1 MALKFTIRFSIQ
13 IYTCFF
19 FHQDF
24 VTFWFI
30 IYRRYAINTYVLEDC
45 AMFALLL
52 CFMCVSFVNICVN
65 NLIETAMYISTLFYF
80 TSTSTSQ
87 WIKDLK
93 GSSVYSFFYILAFLD
108 HIFLACLDTTY
119 ISCYIFFKK
128 LKFEVFKTEKA
139 ALKNLIEGKY
149 RRSENE
155 EFESFERV
163 NILILYTFLEKENTI
178 DVSHC
183 YLAIFGWKTF

>member
-1 MALKFTIRFSIQ
+1 
-13 IYTCFF
+13 
-19 FHQDF
+19 
-24 VTFWFI
+24 
-30 IYRRYAINTYVLEDC
+30 
-45 AMFALLL
+45 
-52 CFMCVSFVNICVN
+52 MCVSFVNICVN

-163 NILILYTFLEKENTI
+163 NILVLYTFLEKENAI

>member
-1 MALKFTIRFSIQ
+1 
-13 IYTCFF
+13 
-19 FHQDF
+19 
-24 VTFWFI
+24 
-30 IYRRYAINTYVLEDC
+30 
-45 AMFALLL
+45 
-52 CFMCVSFVNICVN
+52 MCVSFVNICVN
-65 NLIETAMYISTLFYF
+65 NLIETEMYISTLFYS

-108 HIFLACLDTTY
+108 HVFLACLDTTH
-119 ISCYIFFKK
+119 ISCYIFFKR

-155 EFESFERV
+155 EFESFKRV
-163 NILILYTFLEKENTI
+163 NKRVLYTFLEKENTV
-178 DVSHC
+178 DVLHY
-183 YLAIFGWKTF
+183 YLAIFCWKTFYIASSMWNDQ

>member
-1 MALKFTIRFSIQ
+1 
-13 IYTCFF
+13 
-19 FHQDF
+19 
-24 VTFWFI
+24 
-30 IYRRYAINTYVLEDC
+30 
-45 AMFALLL
+45 MFALLL

-65 NLIETAMYISTLFYF
+65 NLIETAMYISTLFHF

-93 GSSVYSFFYILAFLD
+93 GSSVYSFFYIIAFLD

-163 NILILYTFLEKENTI
+163 NILVLYTFLEKENTI